1 MADILTFDNFF
12 DNFPPKSGFATKMR
26 KISEYTIV
34 SEWPMAKLLSHKSLW
49 KEWTSFTIQDVRR
62 VLPRNFVHCFQRRF
76 HICLGYETLS
86 FLFLEQCF
94 QLSLSDEIGG
104 TFFDIDNLPIIWKM
118 PIYRLSIICF
128 HNIAHPYVHLRVRFW
143 TAKSSKKSAFFR
155 TKKSAF
161 AKKKCFRKCFF

>member
-1 MADILTFDNFF
+1 MTFDNIF
-12 DNFPPKSGFATKMR
+12 NKFPPKSGFATK
-26 KISEYTIV
+26 
-34 SEWPMAKLLSHKSLW
+34 KLSLW
-49 KEWTSFTIQDVRR
+49 REWTYFTIQDVRR
-62 VLPRNFVHCFQRRF
+62 VLLRNFVHCFQRGF

-104 TFFDIDNLPIIWKM
+104 TFFDIDNFLIIPKYIFFDIDNLPIIWKM

-161 AKKKCFRKCFF
+161 AKKSALESAFFSA